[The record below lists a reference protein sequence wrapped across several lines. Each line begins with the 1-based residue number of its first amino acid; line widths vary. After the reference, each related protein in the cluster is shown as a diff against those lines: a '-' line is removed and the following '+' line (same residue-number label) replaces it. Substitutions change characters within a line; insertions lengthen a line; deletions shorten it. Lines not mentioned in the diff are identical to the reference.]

1 MWPRNMDKL
10 SLIIDSLH
18 LLLQQGEASCKFF
31 ARYFFS
37 SEYLFSS
44 PDVYSNLKYKSPFST
59 LLLEFLPRSAIPR
72 QLLPAIHEKGHE
84 IPSILLVRVPFPYQ
98 LTGSHQI
105 S

>member
-1 MWPRNMDKL
+1 MDKP

-18 LLLQQGEASCKFF
+18 LLLQQGEASCKFV
-31 ARYFFS
+31 ASYFFS
-37 SEYLFSS
+37 PLYLFST
-44 PDVYSNLKYKSPFST
+44 PYVCSNFKYKSPLST
-59 LLLEFLPRSAIPR
+59 LLSEFLPRSAIPR

>member
-1 MWPRNMDKL
+1 MPRYQLDMWPRNMDKL
-10 SLIIDSLH
+10 SLIIDSHH

-44 PDVYSNLKYKSPFST
+44 PDVYSNLKYKPHF
-59 LLLEFLPRSAIPR
+59 LLHYQSFFLALQYLVNYFLPFM
-72 QLLPAIHEKGHE
+72 K
-84 IPSILLVRVPFPYQ
+84 RVMKFHPYFWSEFHF
-98 LTGSHQI
+98 LI